1 MDFNHD
7 LGSISSV
14 KILDPDTGV
23 LTVSGSAGLVLPIG
37 TTAERAPATGVIR
50 FNSTTSF
57 YEGFNGTEWVPFQGS
72 NSNLLSLANLSGTGL
87 VVQTAPGTFSE
98 ISIAGTAGNIVVTN
112 GDGVAGNPTVNL
124 ATAGTA
130 GSGYVS
136 VTTDAFGRVTA
147 GATTQAWSTITGTPT
162 TLAGYGI
169 TDAILNAGG
178 IVSFDSGL
186 FASIPAAGTVGAVYY
201 ATDTQTFYF
210 DNGTSWDV
218 IVPAFSGDVSST
230 AGSTTLT
237 LATVNSNV
245 GTFGSSTQIPVL
257 TVNAK
262 GLVTGVTTTSIST
275 ALSYI
280 GDVSGTGTT
289 GTDTTLTLATV
300 NSTVGTFGDSSHVG
314 QFTVNAKGLVTAA
327 SDVLITPAAIGAINI
342 DQLGVAGGVATLDGT
357 GKLTAAQIPDALIGA
372 LQYQGVWDATA
383 NSPALASGVG
393 VKGQYYKVGVAG
405 TTTIDGDSAWQL
417 GDFIIFNGTTW
428 DHVDGGS
435 SEVIAVNG
443 KIGNVQL
450 LLASADFANQGTT
463 TTFLKGDAAGNPSW
477 SSVSLSTDVSGTLQA
492 SQFPAVSGDI
502 STTAGSLV
510 TTLATVNTNVG
521 SFGSSTSVG
530 TFTVNGKGLI
540 TAAADVAIPLDVT
553 IGGDATGTGTTSTTT
568 TITLATVNSN
578 VGSFGSATAVPVLT
592 VNEKGLVTAVS
603 TTSISSAIALVGDVT
618 GTGTTG
624 ANLTTT
630 LATVNSNVGSFGAS
644 NKVGTFTVNAKGL
657 VTAAADV
664 TITPAAIGAVANAG
678 GTPSIL
684 SDLFANIP
692 AAGNAGAV
700 FIATDSKA
708 IYRDNG
714 TSWDQIGES
723 AVLYTEN
730 PVSPVSSTV
739 TGTNSVSIGSGNVA
753 SGANSIATGEGA
765 STSLYG
771 AQVHANGSFANPG
784 DAQSGKYILR
794 TITSNGSTTETFLDG
809 TSARIV
815 LPNNSA
821 FTYTAQVV
829 ARRTDQTGFEGAW
842 KIEGLI
848 SRDASAAT
856 TTLVGNRSK
865 TILTKPTGWNVEVA
879 ADTANGALV
888 FNVTGATSQTV
899 RWVITVTT
907 TEVAQ

>member
-37 TTAERAPATGVIR
+37 TTAERAPATGVLR
-50 FNSTTSF
+50 FNSNGT
-57 YEGFNGTEWVPFQGS
+57 YEGYTGTEWVTFQGS
-72 NSNLLSLANLSGTGL
+72 NSNLTALSNLSGTGL
-87 VVQTAPGTFSE
+87 LVQTGPGTFSE
-98 ISIAGTAGNIVVTN
+98 ISIAGTSGNIVVTN

-136 VTTDAFGRVTA
+136 VTTDAYGRVTA
-147 GATTQAWSTITGTPT
+147 GSTTQGWSTITGTPT

-169 TDAILNAGG
+169 TDAIQTSGG

-186 FASIPAAGTVGAVYY
+186 LAALPASGTTGAVYY
-201 ATDTQTFYF
+201 ATDTNTLYF
-210 DNGTSWDV
+210 DNGTTWDK
-218 IVPAFSGDVSST
+218 IIPSFTGDVSST
-230 AGSTTLT
+230 AGGTTLT

-245 GTFGSSTQIPVL
+245 GTFGSSSQVPVI

-262 GLVTGVTTTSIST
+262 GLITSVSTASISS

-280 GDVSGTGTT
+280 GDVSGSGTT
-289 GTDTTLTLATV
+289 GADVTLTLATV
-300 NSTVGTFGDSSHVG
+300 NSNVGTFGDSSHVS
-314 QFTVNAKGLVTAA
+314 QVTVNAKGLVTAA
-327 SDVLITPAAIGAINI
+327 SDVLITPAAIGAINV
-342 DQLGVAGGVATLDGT
+342 DQLGVANGVATLDGT
-357 GKLTAAQIPDALIGA
+357 GKLTATQIPDALIGA
-372 LQYQGVWDATA
+372 LQYQGVWDANT
-383 NSPALASGVG
+383 NTPTLVSGTG
-393 VKGQYYKVGVAG
+393 VKGQYYKVSVAG

-435 SEVIAVNG
+435 SEVVAVNG
-443 KIGNVQL
+443 KVGNVNL
-450 LLASADFANQGTT
+450 VLASADFVNQGTT
-463 TTFLKGDAAGNPSW
+463 TTFLKGNASGNPSW
-477 SSVSLSTDVSGTLQA
+477 SAINLSTDVTGTLPA
-492 SQFPAVSGDI
+492 NQFPALSGDI

-510 TTLATVNTNVG
+510 TTLATVNSNVG
-521 SFGSSTSVG
+521 SYGSSTSVG
-530 TFTVNGKGLI
+530 TFTVNAKGLI

-578 VGSFGSATAVPVLT
+578 VGSFGSATSVPVLT

-603 TTSISSAIALVGDVT
+603 TASISSAVTLIGDVT

-624 ANLTTT
+624 SDLTTT
-630 LATVNSNVGSFGAS
+630 LATVNSNVGSFGAA

-657 VTAAADV
+657 VTAASDV
-664 TITPAAIGAVANAG
+664 TITSSAIGAVENAG

-684 SDLFANIP
+684 SDVYANIP
-692 AAGNAGAV
+692 VAGTAGAI
-700 FIATDSKA
+700 FIATDTHT
-708 IYRDNG
+708 IYRDTG
-714 TSWDQIGES
+714 AVWEQIGES
-723 AVLYTEN
+723 AILYTEN
-730 PVSPVSSTV
+730 PVSPTASTV
-739 TGTNSVSIGSGNVA
+739 TGTNAASIGSGNTV
-753 SGANSIATGEGA
+753 SGANAVATGTGA

-794 TITSNGSTTETFLDG
+794 NTTSNATVTETFLDG
-809 TSARIV
+809 SSARIV

-821 FTYTAQVV
+821 FSYSAQVV

-842 KIEGLI
+842 RIEGLI
-848 SRDASAAT
+848 SRDAGAAT

-865 TILTKPTGWNVEVA
+865 NTLTRPTGWDVEVS
-879 ADTANGALV
+879 ADTTNGALI
-888 FNVTGATSQTV
+888 FNVTGATSQTI